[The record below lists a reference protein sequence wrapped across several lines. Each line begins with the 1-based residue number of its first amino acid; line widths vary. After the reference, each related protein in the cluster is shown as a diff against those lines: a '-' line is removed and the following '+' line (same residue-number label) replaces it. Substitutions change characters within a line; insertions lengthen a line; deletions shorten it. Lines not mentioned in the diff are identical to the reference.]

1 VPGGNQSAQRFG
13 AALSVGDYNN
23 DGYAD
28 LAIGV
33 PTESESG
40 ELFSGAVV
48 VLYGSAG
55 GLAATGSQ
63 MWDQTTT
70 GKDANELLDAFG
82 SALATGDFNND
93 GFADLA
99 VGSPGESIGTKSK
112 CGAIHVIFGSA
123 SGLTD
128 SGAQFWHQNKAGIV
142 DECESD
148 DAFGSALAAG
158 DFNNDGYADLAI
170 GIPGEDIGAFPDAGA
185 VAVLYGGAT
194 GLSAAGD
201 QIWHQNSASILEQ
214 IEEGEKE
221 AFGSAL
227 ATGYFNNDAFC
238 DLAIGVPL
246 EDIVTELGA
255 GVVHVI
261 YGRAP
266 GLRAANNQV
275 WSQNAPSIAD
285 VSENG
290 DRFGAALGAG
300 DFNGDGRD
308 DLVIGAPGES
318 IGFSN
323 GAGLVH
329 VIHGGG
335 TVLSASGNQQ
345 WHQNR
350 PGIVDACEPGDG
362 FGASAAP

>member
-1 VPGGNQSAQRFG
+1 LHQTTARKNQFWHQDKSGIEDACESSDNFGAALAAGDFNNDGYFDLAIGVPGEDIAAGAVNVIYGSATGLKKASDQIWTQNSAGVPGGNQSAQRFG

-55 GLAATGSQ
+55 GLAAAGSQ

-142 DECESD
+142 DP
-148 DAFGSALAAG
+148 ARPPFSAR
-158 DFNNDGYADLAI
+158 
-170 GIPGEDIGAFPDAGA
+170 P
-185 VAVLYGGAT
+185 VR
-194 GLSAAGD
+194 
-201 QIWHQNSASILEQ
+201 
-214 IEEGEKE
+214 K
-221 AFGSAL
+221 
-227 ATGYFNNDAFC
+227 
-238 DLAIGVPL
+238 
-246 EDIVTELGA
+246 
-255 GVVHVI
+255 
-261 YGRAP
+261 
-266 GLRAANNQV
+266 ANN
-275 WSQNAPSIAD
+275 
-285 VSENG
+285 
-290 DRFGAALGAG
+290 
-300 DFNGDGRD
+300 
-308 DLVIGAPGES
+308 
-318 IGFSN
+318 
-323 GAGLVH
+323 
-329 VIHGGG
+329 
-335 TVLSASGNQQ
+335 
-345 WHQNR
+345 
-350 PGIVDACEPGDG
+350 
-362 FGASAAP
+362 